1 MALLATKAVELLGLR
16 VPDDISIVGFDNMEL
31 VAHLEV
37 PLTTVAQD
45 GFAMGKRAAELL
57 IDRIEGFDGA
67 ARKEILPISLTVRA
81 SASPA

>member
-1 MALLATKAVELLGLR
+1 
-16 VPDDISIVGFDNMEL
+16 VGFDNMEI

-45 GFAMGKRAAELL
+45 GFTMGKRAAELL

-67 ARKEILPISLTVRA
+67 ARKEVLPTSLTVRA
-81 SASPA
+81 SASPPLIS

>member
-1 MALLATKAVELLGLR
+1 LGLR
-16 VPDDISIVGFDNMEL
+16 IPDDVSIVGFDDMEL

-57 IDRIEGFDGA
+57 IDRIEGFEGTPK
-67 ARKEILPISLTVRA
+67 KEVLPTSLTVRA
-81 SASPA
+81 SASPPLNP